1 VVAQK
6 PHGKA
11 KQVPLGQDKS
21 EDLPLTHLC
30 GLTLLE
36 ERCLNIYLMS
46 AYARILLLSFLV
58 TIALSATAGTVCH
71 RSSQFRCE
79 VDEPDS
85 IRELEEI
92 VVTAESKTNTAVSTA
107 PLQRKTK
114 VDIEAIPAI
123 QVSDV
128 LKHLSGVSIK
138 DYGGIGGLKTVSVRS
153 LGAAHTAVSYD
164 GITVADGQNGQI
176 DISRFSLDNINSI
189 ELSNGQNDNI
199 FVPARSMASAALLS
213 IQTVKPSFQKEQK
226 VTGSVS
232 FKGGSFTTLNPAFFL
247 AARLSNKLS
256 LTANADYLYSKGDY
270 PYTLHYGSSETD
282 STSIER
288 RQNSDVSNLHAEATL
303 FGSDSLNDGYIKA
316 YYYRSNR
323 GLPGA
328 TIFYNTASFSSQRL
342 NEQIAFVQGH
352 YNRHLSSIWDLQLNA
367 KYNFSYTHYKDPAAL
382 NSAGIEEN
390 HYLQNEYYL
399 DVAAQVRPLTNLAIA
414 LATDGIVSTMDA
426 DLINFARPVRTQWLI
441 SLSLKYVKPW
451 VTLIGTALLNAVWDY
466 TQADNQTT
474 SRFKCSP
481 YISASFKPFVYVK
494 EDLDIRFRIFYKN
507 IYRLPT
513 FNDLYYGRVGNRDL
527 KPEDTNQINFGATY
541 TLTNKSFLS
550 SLVLSADIYH
560 NDVTDKIV
568 AYPTKNVFTWTMLNY
583 GHVSICGLDLSA
595 DIDFELYKGYH
606 LELATTY
613 TYNRA
618 VNITDQNSPDYG
630 HQIPY
635 TPRISGSANAT
646 LRTPYINIAYS
657 LIWSGVRYAVNQ
669 NYAENRLPAYYD
681 HSLTASHDFALPKR
695 QSISLAL
702 EILNLTDTNYEVIRY
717 FPMPGR
723 QFRGSVRY
731 NF

>member
-1 VVAQK
+1 MGRQ
-6 PHGKA
+6 
-11 KQVPLGQDKS
+11 KQVPFGQDKS

-36 ERCLNIYLMS
+36 ERCLNVCLMS
-46 AYARILLLSFLV
+46 AKVRVLLLSFLV
-58 TIALSATAGTVCH
+58 TIVLPATAQHSVNDTIH
-71 RSSQFRCE
+71 ELDE
-79 VDEPDS
+79 V
-85 IRELEEI
+85 

-114 VDIEAIPAI
+114 LDIEALPAI

-176 DISRFSLDNINSI
+176 DISRFSLDNVNSI
-189 ELSNGQNDNI
+189 ELSNGQSDNI
-199 FVPARSMASAALLS
+199 FVPARSMASAAVLS
-213 IQTVKPSFQKEQK
+213 IQTTKPTFNKNQK

-232 FKGGSFTTLNPAFFL
+232 FRGGSFTTLNPAFFL
-247 AARLSNKLS
+247 AASLSKKLS
-256 LTANADYLYSKGDY
+256 LSVNADYLYSKSDY
-270 PYTLHYGSSETD
+270 PYTLHYGSADND
-282 STSIER
+282 SVSNER
-288 RQNSDVSNLHAEATL
+288 RQNSDVSNLHTEATL
-303 FGSDSLNDGYIKA
+303 FGSDSVNEGYFKA

-328 TIFYNTASFSSQRL
+328 TIFYNTSSFSSQRL
-342 NEQIAFVQGH
+342 NEQVAFAQGH
-352 YNRHLSSIWDLQLNA
+352 YNRHLTDIWDFQLNA

-390 HYLQNEYYL
+390 HYRQNEYYL
-399 DVAAQVRPLTNLAIA
+399 NAAAQVRPLQNLA
-414 LATDGIVSTMDA
+414 LSLSTDGIVTTMDA
-426 DLINFARPVRTQWLI
+426 DIVNFARPVRTQWL
-441 SLSLKYVKPW
+441 SALSLKYVRAW
-451 VTLIGTALLNAVWDY
+451 VTLVGTAIFNAVWDY
-466 TQADNQTT
+466 TIADNTT
-474 SRFKCSP
+474 TNRFKCSP
-481 YISASFKPFVYVK
+481 YISASFKPFATLK
-494 EDLDIRFRIFYKN
+494 EDLDLRFRIFYKN

-527 KPEDTNQINFGATY
+527 KPEDTNQINIGMTY
-541 TLTNKSFLS
+541 ALTNKSFLS
-550 SLVLSADIYH
+550 SLLVSADIYH

-618 VNITDQNSPDYG
+618 VNITDKESPDYK

-635 TPRISGSANAT
+635 TPRISGSANAI
-646 LRTPYINIAYS
+646 LRTPYIDIAYS

-681 HSLTASHDFALPKR
+681 HSLTASHEFTLPHR
-695 QSISLAL
+695 QSLSLAL
-702 EILNLTDTNYEVIRY
+702 EIQNLTNTNYEVIRY

-723 QFRGSVRY
+723 QFRGSLRY